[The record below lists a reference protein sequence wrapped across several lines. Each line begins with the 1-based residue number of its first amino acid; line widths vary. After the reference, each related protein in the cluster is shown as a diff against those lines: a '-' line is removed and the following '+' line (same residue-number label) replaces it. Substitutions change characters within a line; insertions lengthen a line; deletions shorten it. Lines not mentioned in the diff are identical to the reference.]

1 LSESAPKDLVAIAAR
16 VLDIESRAVKELAAR
31 LDSSFSL
38 ACEVFLNTEGRIV
51 VTGMGK
57 SGHIAG
63 KIAATF
69 ASTGTPSFF
78 MHPAEAGHG
87 DLGMITAQDSLLAIS
102 YSGETGEIVTI
113 LPLVKR
119 LGVKLIAI
127 TGNPR
132 STLAKAAD
140 VHINVHVSEEAC
152 PLNLTPTASTT
163 AMLAMGDALG
173 VALLEYRGFTAED
186 FARSH
191 PSGSLGKKL
200 LMRVS
205 DVMHSGD
212 AIPSVRATVSVSEGL
227 IEMTQKGLGVT
238 AIVDDDNRIL
248 GIFTD
253 GDLRRTL
260 DSEIDVRKST
270 MQSVMHADSVTIR
283 PDVLAAEAVRILDE
297 NKITALLVADD
308 ENHLVGALN
317 VHDLFR
323 AGVM

>member
-1 LSESAPKDLVAIAAR
+1 LSESAPKDLIAIAAR
-16 VLDIESRAVKELAAR
+16 VLDIESRAVKELASG

-38 ACEVFLNTEGRIV
+38 ACEVCLNTAGRIV

-87 DLGMITAQDSLLAIS
+87 DLGMITAHDSLLAVS
-102 YSGETGEIVTI
+102 YSGETNEIVTI

-127 TGNPR
+127 TGNPG

-140 VHINVHVSEEAC
+140 VHINAHVSEEAC
-152 PLNLTPTASTT
+152 PLNLAPTASTT

-173 VALLEYRGFTAED
+173 VALLEHRGFTAED

-200 LMRVS
+200 LMRVA

-212 AIPSVRATVSVSEGL
+212 AIPFVRATVSVSEGL
-227 IEMTQKGLGVT
+227 IEMTQKGLGIT

-270 MQSVMHADSVTIR
+270 MQSVMHADCVTIR
-283 PDVLAAEAVRILDE
+283 PDVLAAEAVRIIDE

-308 ENHLVGALN
+308 ENRLVGALN